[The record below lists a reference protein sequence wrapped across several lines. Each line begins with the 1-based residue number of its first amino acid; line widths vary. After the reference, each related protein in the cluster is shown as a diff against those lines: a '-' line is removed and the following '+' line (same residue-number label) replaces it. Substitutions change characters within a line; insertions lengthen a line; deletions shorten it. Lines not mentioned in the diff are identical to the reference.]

1 MTGERHS
8 ATCQA
13 CRIIDRADGTVDG
26 RLYRSFTSHPRGRL
40 ARGAVVLQHRVAE
53 GISGFAGSIPFI
65 YIHLVW
71 FGLWIAANLG
81 WFGARLRFD
90 PFPFGLLTM
99 VVSLEAIFL
108 STFILVTQNRQ
119 EAASELRSEF
129 DFRNNVR
136 GEIWAAHIGQALGLD
151 GEHVEAV
158 VKGIVEGYM
167 HDTEE

>member
-1 MTGERHS
+1 
-8 ATCQA
+8 
-13 CRIIDRADGTVDG
+13 
-26 RLYRSFTSHPRGRL
+26 
-40 ARGAVVLQHRVAE
+40 VAE

-119 EAASELRSEF
+119 ESASELRDRKS
-129 DFRNNVR
+129 
-136 GEIWAAHIGQALGLD
+136 
-151 GEHVEAV
+151 V
-158 VKGIVEGYM
+158 V
-167 HDTEE
+167 